1 MPPEMIEPPLTQFLT
16 ALRIDRDA
24 HLLTVRQLALLDCIV
39 VRRVLNVSLCATSLD
54 VPRPTVTRATDRLV
68 EYGLVERTRIAEDR
82 RAVILQPTGRGLAF
96 HARMSAAF
104 ARRSAS

>member
-1 MPPEMIEPPLTQFLT
+1 MDDTPLTQFLA
-16 ALRIDRDA
+16 ALRADRDA

-39 VRRVLNVSLCATSLD
+39 SCGAASVTDCADFLG

-82 RAVILQPTGRGLAF
+82 RAVILQATGRGLAF

-104 ARRSAS
+104 GGRPAS